1 MGELARLAIAEMSD
15 EGTSASILLQI
26 AQVLR
31 RARKLPIGPARNDLR
46 QLARA
51 LTNLHRTGIPVNVQI
66 IEPPTKH

>member
-1 MGELARLAIAEMSD
+1 MSD
-15 EGTSASILLQI
+15 AGSTAPILIQI
-26 AQVLR
+26 ARVLR

-51 LTNLHRTGIPVNVQI
+51 LINLHRTGIRVNVQI

>member
-1 MGELARLAIAEMSD
+1 MSD
-15 EGTSASILLQI
+15 TGTSAPLLMQI

-31 RARKLPIGPARNDLR
+31 RARKLPVGRARNDLR

-51 LTNLHRTGIPVNVQI
+51 LSKLRRQGLNAIVQI